1 MDKKSVFIISVA
13 TLITIVAWVI
23 FDIIHTRS
31 SEEISPKL
39 QEVIEPINPNFDP
52 EAIKLLK

>member
-1 MDKKSVFIISVA
+1 MGKKELLIIVIATFI
-13 TLITIVAWVI
+13 TLVAWVF

-31 SEEISPKL
+31 NVEISSQL

-52 EAIKLLK
+52 EAIQLLQ